1 MSSPRRTSD
10 AMTSRTERAG
20 RCLDLAHIQHNG
32 GTTDIGQDRQT
43 AETGDNLA
51 QKFESFGRKIGL
63 LHRQTGDV
71 AAWSRQTG
79 DQAGADRVP
88 RRRENNR
95 DDRRRLHGS
104 PDYRSRRC
112 YNDIDIAPDELGRE
126 LGRAVGASLRP
137 AILDRDSTTLDPAE
151 FAQPLH
157 KTGHP
162 WAMG

>member
-1 MSSPRRTSD
+1 VRAAAS
-10 AMTSRTERAG
+10 TSRISSTTEG
-20 RCLDLAHIQHNG
+20 R
-32 GTTDIGQDRQT
+32 
-43 AETGDNLA
+43 
-51 QKFESFGRKIGL
+51 RKIGL
-63 LHRQTGDV
+63 LDRQTGDV
-71 AAWSRQTG
+71 AARPGEAG

-104 PDYRSRRC
+104 HDYRSRRC
-112 YNDIDIAPDELGRE
+112 YNDIDFEPDELGRD
-126 LGRAVGASLRP
+126 LGGAVGASLRP